1 MTAEANPFLG
11 FEGRISRATY
21 WVCFAILA
29 SSTISL
35 FVIGFIGVT
44 ILSAATSIGS
54 QQAIAMVQ
62 RNAQIM
68 TLLVILGLAYPMA
81 TSAAKRLHD
90 IGLSGWWS
98 VILVVPPAVI
108 VMLAIVGVIAPES
121 DIAQFL
127 DKVLLVLQL
136 LIIAILGAMPGTRGP
151 NAYGESPIG
160 PQHGSEPAL
169 A

>member
-21 WVCFAILA
+21 WVCFAIMA

-35 FVIGFIGVT
+35 FIIGFIGVA
-44 ILSAATSIGS
+44 ILSAATGGAHSFN
-54 QQAIAMVQ
+54 AMIE
-62 RNAQIM
+62 RNTQIL
-68 TLLVILGLAYPMA
+68 TLLVILGLAYPMM

-90 IGLSGWWS
+90 FGLSGWWS
-98 VILVVPPAVI
+98 LVLVVPPAII
-108 VMLAIVGVIAPES
+108 VALAILGVISTGS
-121 DIAQFL
+121 DTAQFI

-136 LIIAILGAMPGTRGP
+136 LIFAILGCMPGTRGP
-151 NAYGESPIG
+151 NAYGESPVA
-160 PQHGSEPAL
+160 SESRSGHAL